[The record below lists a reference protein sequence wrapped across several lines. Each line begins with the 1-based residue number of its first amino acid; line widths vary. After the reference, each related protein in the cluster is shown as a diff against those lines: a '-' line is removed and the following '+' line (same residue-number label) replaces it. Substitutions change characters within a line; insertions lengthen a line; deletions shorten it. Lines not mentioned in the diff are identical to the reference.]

1 MADIRVIVETAEL
14 KSGLKNKGQEIEKM
28 LYEVMNQ
35 VMEKVFAES
44 QVLVPVNTGALQDS
58 GRIVRT
64 GKMFGG
70 LPEIAVV
77 YGGGIVNYAVAVHED
92 TEAYHEH
99 PTRAKY
105 LEIPLLENQEVL
117 ADLIAQRLRVIL
129 SS

>member
-1 MADIRVIVETAEL
+1 MADIRVVVETEAL

-44 QVLVPVNTGALQDS
+44 QVLVPADTGALQQS

-77 YGGGIVNYAVAVHED
+77 YGGGLINYAVTVHED
-92 TEAYHEH
+92 MEAYHEH
-99 PTRAKY
+99 PTQAKY
-105 LEIPLLENQEVL
+105 LEIPLLNNQEVL
-117 ADLIAQRLRVIL
+117 VSLIAKRLKVIL